1 MTLLND
7 TAQTDTA
14 PTARGLKTLGLRM
27 DRHGANAAELA
38 GWLREHPAVGQVYSP
53 GLPEHR
59 GHELAARQMDGFGGI
74 VSARLGG
81 GEPAARAFAQ
91 STELFALSV
100 SLGGVES
107 LICYCSKMTHAS
119 VRGTALEVPADLVRL
134 SVGVEDVTDLQADL
148 EAALECAARPGP
160 VSAAS
165 PPRPGEPAARRPGS
179 TSSGQRRGCQEH
191 D

>member
-1 MTLLND
+1 M
-7 TAQTDTA
+7 
-14 PTARGLKTLGLRM
+14 
-27 DRHGANAAELA
+27 
-38 GWLREHPAVGQVYSP
+38 REHPAVGQVYSP

-74 VSARLGG
+74 VSVRLGG

-119 VRGTALEVPADLVRL
+119 VRGTPLEVAPNIVRL
-134 SVGVEDVTDLQADL
+134 SVGIEEVDDLIADL
-148 EAALECAARPGP
+148 ESAL
-160 VSAAS
+160 
-165 PPRPGEPAARRPGS
+165 PRA
-179 TSSGQRRGCQEH
+179 
-191 D
+191 